1 VSPEETWGEV
11 MAKKDDHLA
20 MGVATVL
27 IVDPDRRTVFV
38 ARKDEPLYQAGK
50 PLHVRIDVP
59 ERGSFMVD
67 FDDLFQRL
75 SGLRH

>member
-1 VSPEETWGEV
+1 